1 METILS
7 YIFQTL
13 LLPKVT
19 FTSSENIFF
28 NKSFIPASGNLF
40 CLVKNS
46 MLLFGAFF
54 LPLETMIEIRGNQF
68 WQKNILLLVETIF
81 GFFARKSSFSV

>member
-40 CLVKNS
+40 
-46 MLLFGAFF
+46 
-54 LPLETMIEIRGNQF
+54 
-68 WQKNILLLVETIF
+68 
-81 GFFARKSSFSV
+81 SV